1 MNPRKH
7 LLTNMLTGLALLQT
21 AYFTNAAQAATPAMQ
36 QQPGAAMMAQD
47 PAMTDKGKAMMEKQ
61 PTSAMTAQDPAMTG
75 KDKAMMEN
83 KPASAMTAH
92 DPAMMGKDK
101 AMMEK
106 QPPATQY

>member
-36 QQPGAAMMAQD
+36 QQQPG
-47 PAMTDKGKAMMEKQ
+47 T
-61 PTSAMTAQDPAMTG
+61 
-75 KDKAMMEN
+75 
-83 KPASAMTAH
+83 AMTAH

-101 AMMEK
+101 SMMEK
-106 QPPATQY
+106 QPSTTQY